1 MLKVKLENFN
11 YHRLLKDNVSS
22 NDLIEYKNEFDY
34 SFVISYNNFI
44 DEEIAVL
51 FNGNIDSAINVDM
64 PEGKWKLILNEN
76 SFDINGI
83 DTIEGQINIDQRS
96 GMILVKI

>member
-1 MLKVKLENFN
+1 
-11 YHRLLKDNVSS
+11 
-22 NDLIEYKNEFDY
+22 
-34 SFVISYNNFI
+34 
-44 DEEIAVL
+44 
-51 FNGNIDSAINVDM
+51 M